1 MDSWVD
7 KFTYTIENDELATG
21 GSREAAMA
29 PKISGSMN
37 LQHRNTWGYE
47 SILKISYK
55 SNYYYSDSHN
65 NQSKA
70 YTVTDLSVAK
80 EVGKNF
86 IFTLWGTNILDER
99 YSTRGFYFGLIPPD
113 YPDQLFESYADPRQI
128 GISIANKF

>member
-1 MDSWVD
+1 MDTWVD

-65 NQSKA
+65 NESKA

-86 IFTLWGTNILDER
+86 IFTLWL
-99 YSTRGFYFGLIPPD
+99 SLIH
-113 YPDQLFESYADPRQI
+113 I
-128 GISIANKF
+128 

>member
-1 MDSWVD
+1 
-7 KFTYTIENDELATG
+7 
-21 GSREAAMA
+21 MA
-29 PKISGSMN
+29 PKITGAINM
-37 LQHRNTWGYE
+37 QHRNTWGYE

-65 NQSKA
+65 EESNA
-70 YTVTDLSVAK
+70 YMVTDLSVAK

-86 IFTLWGTNILDER
+86 IFTLWSTNILDER